1 MGSLRAATFVSG
13 DGTPDGVGTT
23 SSNSFWPT
31 DSSAILF
38 SFSSDDS
45 AISRTRPRLC
55 ARCSCTDFID
65 KLEQLLGAIPVARL
79 QEAGFPK
86 DLFGLGGGVVTRE
99 LRAANT
105 SLPALHSSTINVRS
119 DPRLPFGGFKESG
132 YGRELS
138 HQGIKRNSSYR
149 MIAGQLRRPCRVR
162 VRYASRALKPAPRN
176 LPERRVKPPQ
186 LRPQRRPPWLDSGRS
201 AHRHV

>member
-31 DSSAILF
+31 VSSAILF

-55 ARCSCTDFID
+55 SRCSCTDSID

-79 QEAGFPK
+79 QEASFPK
-86 DLFGLGGGVVTRE
+86 DLFGLGGGVVTRDIARGE
-99 LRAANT
+99 HVATGSVFIND
-105 SLPALHSSTINVRS
+105 NVRS
-119 DPRLPFGGFKESG
+119 DPRLPFGRFG
-132 YGRELS
+132 
-138 HQGIKRNSSYR
+138 
-149 MIAGQLRRPCRVR
+149 
-162 VRYASRALKPAPRN
+162 
-176 LPERRVKPPQ
+176 
-186 LRPQRRPPWLDSGRS
+186 
-201 AHRHV
+201 